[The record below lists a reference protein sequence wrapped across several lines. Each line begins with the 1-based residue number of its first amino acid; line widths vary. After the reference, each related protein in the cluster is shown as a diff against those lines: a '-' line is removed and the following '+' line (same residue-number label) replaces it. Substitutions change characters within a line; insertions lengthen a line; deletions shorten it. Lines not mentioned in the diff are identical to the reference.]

1 MDDYFGLIIF
11 IGLDFFARV
20 RGRQRPDWNEYVKR
34 ERKQTWKYGFL
45 ILILV
50 LLFTY
55 IYS

>member
-1 MDDYFGLIIF
+1 MDDYLGLIIF

-50 LLFTY
+50 FLFTY